1 MRPLEARNH
10 FQISQISI
18 NSLAWFHANE
28 PENMFSYTIK
38 AGLGMTAYLG
48 IVALDEKTF
57 VSLGILSLVLS
68 AVWWLGRKIQSLEDG
83 LNEIRR
89 HFLNGDQHSRKSHG
103 GED

>member
-1 MRPLEARNH
+1 
-10 FQISQISI
+10 
-18 NSLAWFHANE
+18 
-28 PENMFSYTIK
+28 MFSYTIK